1 MTMNDQSLL
10 NTLKDGFDRIATK
23 LRISVTDRCNMRCMY
38 CMPRDNIS
46 WLDHEDI
53 LNYDEITRLSNI
65 FTGFGVNRIR
75 ITGGEPL
82 IRPGIRDLISS
93 LSKNNSIKTII

>member
-1 MTMNDQSLL
+1 
-10 NTLKDGFDRIATK
+10 
-23 LRISVTDRCNMRCMY
+23 
-38 CMPRDNIS
+38 MPRDNIS

-65 FTGFGVNRIR
+65 FTVFGVNRIR

-82 IRPGIRDLISS
+82 IRPGIHDLISS
-93 LSKNNSIKTII
+93 LSKNNSIKTISMTTNGLLLSNKLNELKKVSILVWTHLDQIASRQSLE